1 MAIKTVWYRIRTKK
15 DIQISGTEESR
26 NRSTQYRQLTLDKKK
41 KNQNQFHG
49 GKKKI
54 VFSTNH
60 AGTIELPYAKKS
72 LDTGVTL
79 VTKIKFC
86 KDYCKEK

>member
-1 MAIKTVWYRIRTKK
+1 MAIKTVWYRVRTKK

-26 NRSTQYRQLTLDKKK
+26 NRSTQYRQLTLDKEKK
-41 KNQNQFHG
+41 KSIPRRE
-49 GKKKI
+49 KKKSL
-54 VFSTNH
+54 STNH
-60 AGTIELPYAKKS
+60 AGTIELPYAKKKKS
-72 LDTGVTL
+72 LDTDVTL

>member
-15 DIQISGTEESR
+15 DIQISGTEEIR
-26 NRSTQYRQLTLDKKK
+26 NRSNQYRQLTLDKEK
-41 KNQNQFHG
+41 KNQFQG

-60 AGTIELPYAKKS
+60 AGTIELPYAKKKS
-72 LDTGVTL
+72 
-79 VTKIKFC
+79 
-86 KDYCKEK
+86 

>member
-1 MAIKTVWYRIRTKK
+1 MAIKTVRYRIRTKK

-26 NRSTQYRQLTLDKKK
+26 NRSTQYRQLTLNKEKK
-41 KNQNQFHG
+41 QNQFHG

-60 AGTIELPYAKKS
+60 AGTIELPYAKKKS
-72 LDTGVTL
+72 RHRCYTGH
-79 VTKIKFC
+79 KN
-86 KDYCKEK
+86 

>member
-1 MAIKTVWYRIRTKK
+1 MAIKTVWYRVRTKK

-26 NRSTQYRQLTLDKKK
+26 NRSTQYRQLTLDKEK
-41 KNQNQFHG
+41 KNQFQG
-49 GKKKI
+49 GKKKKSL
-54 VFSTNH
+54 STNH
-60 AGTIELPYAKKS
+60 AGTIELPYAKKKKS
-72 LDTGVTL
+72 LDTDVTL